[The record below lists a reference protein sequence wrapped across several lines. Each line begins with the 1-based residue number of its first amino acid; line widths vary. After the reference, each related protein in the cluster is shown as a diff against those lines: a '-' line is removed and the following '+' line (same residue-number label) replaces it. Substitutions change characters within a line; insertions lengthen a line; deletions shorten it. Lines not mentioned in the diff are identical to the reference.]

1 MNSRI
6 HPTIIIVLG
15 ILTVSILFNYLQY
28 KENHMLRINNEQFE
42 HMPLIIDTPNP
53 YQLDQKLSKDNVI

>member
-6 HPTIIIVLG
+6 HPMTIIVMG

-28 KENHMLRINNEQFE
+28 KENHMLRTNNEQFK

-53 YQLDQKLSKDNVI
+53 YPFDPKLSKDNII